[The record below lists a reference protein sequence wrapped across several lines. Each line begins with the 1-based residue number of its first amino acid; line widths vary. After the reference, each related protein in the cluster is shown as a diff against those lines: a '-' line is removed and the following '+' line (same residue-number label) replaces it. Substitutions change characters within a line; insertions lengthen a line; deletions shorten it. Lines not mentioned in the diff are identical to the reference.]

1 MEKVSFHRQ
10 LSIEKGWSGDRKFKA
25 TDEKGTP
32 VLLRISPA
40 ERQEGRQKLFAQV
53 CRLPEDIPMSRPIE
67 FGLCDEGVYTTWT
80 WIEGEDA
87 ENIIPMLLE
96 EVQYA
101 QVPDGKYKIVG
112 TRKTHVM
119 KPGDY
124 ITRIALKEYGDK
136 EMAQY
141 IIVHNAFPN
150 PDKVPIGQEI
160 KLPELQEIE

>member
-1 MEKVSFHRQ
+1 VGHYSLLEGLLPKQKQEPVKQQVVEAAPDTIKV
-10 LSIEKGWSGDRKFKA
+10 E
-25 TDEKGTP
+25 P
-32 VLLRISPA
+32 V
-40 ERQEGRQKLFAQV
+40 QV
-53 CRLPEDIPMSRPIE
+53 EP
-67 FGLCDEGVYTTWT
+67 V
-80 WIEGEDA
+80 
-87 ENIIPMLLE
+87 E

-141 IIVHNAFPN
+141 IIVHNAFSN